1 MINLKC
7 ISELLLYENVREA
20 FKEIVINTIKHNHK
34 DGYLRASFMN
44 AFLSEFESGKS
55 LSLEDDNNK
64 IFFKEIFKLYLEKAK
79 KNETFVAYFMLKNIV
94 FDNKDNLP
102 ENFVNEIGAIY
113 LSNNIF
119 KFKKEDIKKT
129 KSLEEFF
136 LNQDL
141 SEFIKDNKNLINVLN
156 REDVIE
162 VQCYKFIIDYVK
174 IGNETNTKSVWI
186 RDNYRHAI
194 DYLSKKTK
202 ETSDIQDF
210 FSREE
215 NNQMVVYL
223 TFTEKSLLIKCIKQF
238 FNEYDQGLNNL
249 KNINIDWPEKLFEKI
264 RLENKLESKAKCK
277 LNKI

>member
-1 MINLKC
+1 M
-7 ISELLLYENVREA
+7 
-20 FKEIVINTIKHNHK
+20 
-34 DGYLRASFMN
+34 
-44 AFLSEFESGKS
+44 
-55 LSLEDDNNK
+55 
-64 IFFKEIFKLYLEKAK
+64 
-79 KNETFVAYFMLKNIV
+79 AYFMLKNIV

-113 LSNNIF
+113 ISNNIF

-156 REDVIE
+156 REDVID

-210 FSREE
+210 FYHKEIH
-215 NNQMVVYL
+215 QQ
-223 TFTEKSLLIKCIKQF
+223 LL
-238 FNEYDQGLNNL
+238 DQKHYYSYN
-249 KNINIDWPEKLFEKI
+249 
-264 RLENKLESKAKCK
+264 
-277 LNKI
+277 